1 MKIHNGQRLW
11 RKVNTHK
18 FGPFVVLSFIPAAMI
33 ANDLNGKIDSALV
46 AMIMF
51 IPALVVCGI
60 FYLVSLTMPKEVTV
74 SMSTKRS
81 EEMLDTGSVIEHNIL
96 VVTMTCVK
104 TNAKH
109 TMTSKQDFH
118 GLRIGEI
125 RRFINHG

>member
-11 RKVNTHK
+11 RKANNHK
-18 FGPFVVLSFIPAAMI
+18 FVPLMVLSFIPAVML

-51 IPALVVCGI
+51 VPALVMYGLY
-60 FYLVSLTMPKEVTV
+60 YLVSLAFPKEVTV
-74 SMSTKRS
+74 TMSTKRC
-81 EEMLDTGSVIEHNIL
+81 EEMLDTGATIENKSL

-104 TNAKH
+104 TKTKH
-109 TMTSKQDFH
+109 KMEVKQDFH